1 MFVYRRLEEERQ
13 NQLRY
18 NRMKMKQYDRVSC
31 TAFLG
36 SELSIKIS
44 CHLSLSILP
53 ENMDVKWVKL
63 LVVLYFF

>member
-36 SELSIKIS
+36 SELSINI
-44 CHLSLSILP
+44 
-53 ENMDVKWVKL
+53 N
-63 LVVLYFF
+63 

>member
-31 TAFLG
+31 TVFLG
-36 SELSIKIS
+36 SELSINIS
-44 CHLSLSILP
+44 CHLSLFILP

>member
-1 MFVYRRLEEERQ
+1 MFVYGRLEEERQ

-36 SELSIKIS
+36 SELSINIS